1 MLLIRSF
8 LRVEKELL
16 YVLSVV
22 AGCYTAFVEYGRSQ
36 SPEFM
41 YMDYMAR
48 VMRVVKIAGGLGRP
62 PSIPP
67 HHRTGDRISIYACI

>member
-16 YVLSVV
+16 HVLSVV

-41 YMDYMAR
+41 YMDYMTR
-48 VMRVVKIAGGLGRP
+48 VMRVVQVVGCLVRP
-62 PSIPP
+62 PSIPLSAPP
-67 HHRTGDRISIYACI
+67 HRG